1 MSELDNIPKPRVNC
15 DWCLTRHPADEHL
28 SKQRR
33 WDKRH
38 VERVRD
44 ANRERSRRFR
54 AARVA

>member
-1 MSELDNIPKPRVNC
+1 MSELEMNKPYC
-15 DWCLTRHPADEHL
+15 SWCHVRHLKDEHL